1 MIDSGTNI
9 VPMVSGVKSSI
20 TDWFSRPQ
28 LIQTLPWIEG
38 GTINTSIAPLA
49 QFFDPSLTSNW
60 DKLKGY
66 SRLRGNLHLKIELNA
81 SPFHYGALNVSWAP
95 LTTEQGNSTAGKINY
110 DCLNSFSG
118 ASISTYGDFQKGT
131 TSALMRASQRLNGFL
146 YPQDCNTLDFNI
158 PFLYPKEFIELR
170 SFPYTDSS
178 YSSNSLELFQFG
190 SLMFNTAVPLQV
202 AQALTGG
209 IVTINVFAWM
219 TDVELEGPSL
229 VLTSGLASA
238 AGEVMAS
245 FKTVPV
251 IGGYLAKAGAISK
264 ASAKV
269 MSLLGMS
276 NLPDET
282 SAKSCQLTVM
292 PAFSSP
298 EIDTN
303 SRYLGLAPHS
313 GLTMAPTESWS
324 DELQIDQF
332 GKTPTYLG
340 TATWTISNAKGTSIF
355 QANVTPEN
363 YLLESVSGSAG
374 GVTHAVTSTPSCYIS
389 SMFGQWRGKVKYH
402 FTAVASQFHRGRLR
416 FYYDSS
422 VSVPFKEGFI
432 FSKVWD
438 ITETKNFEFEVPF
451 TSATELLAL
460 AHPQYSCT
468 ELTTYNFK
476 VAGSSNSL
484 RTLDPRFHNGQVKL
498 EVLNQLLGPNAV
510 GVYINCFI
518 SIEGLEFAEPCQPGT
533 FVAAGNIRPGVSSLN
548 YLTLSH
554 DFVTTASDV
563 PSDHKPFN
571 AEIYNGEKIV
581 SLRTL
586 LHRSSEYTDLSAP
599 PTTITTTGIGGWL
612 AGRLTI
618 PRDPLSP
625 GEHTYGTTASRVSD
639 TAATKF
645 SNNLALSNV
654 VVSTNDV
661 GYNYVSMTPFVFLKA
676 MFAGYR
682 GSFRWKF
689 YTDAPAMFPGNTT
702 TYPNVSVPLSLV
714 VSRSSDYTSNFMWK
728 SDHFG
733 VSSNSSYSQV
743 QFDSIA
749 RPTNRGRGLIRG
761 AELNTQ
767 VFGNSVA
774 VDVPQY
780 SRYKFLPTNDAVRSF
795 ARDAAPGAKLGIMAG
810 TDGVYDVAT
819 DSIDID
825 YKFFNPSTWIG
836 TASVV
841 VRPPLVTSSVS
852 CGTDFSF
859 IGFINAP
866 IVFVKTT
873 PPAPKS

>member
-9 VPMVSGVKSSI
+9 VPIVSGVKSSI
-20 TDWFSRPQ
+20 TEWFSRPQ

-38 GTINTSIAPLA
+38 GTINTFISPLA
-49 QFFDPSLTSNW
+49 QFFDPALTSNW

-66 SRLRGNLHLKIELNA
+66 SKLRGNLHLKIELNA

-118 ASISTYGDFQKGT
+118 ASISSYGDFAKGT
-131 TSALMRASQRLNGFL
+131 TSALMRATQRLNGFL

-170 SFPYTDSS
+170 SFPYTDNSFAN
-178 YSSNSLELFQFG
+178 NSLELYQFG

-209 IVTINVFAWM
+209 IVTINIFAWM
-219 TDVELEGPSL
+219 TEVELEGPSL
-229 VLTSGLASA
+229 VLTSGVASA
-238 AGEVMAS
+238 AGEAMAS
-245 FKTVPV
+245 FKSVPI

-276 NLPDET
+276 NFPDEKAAT
-282 SAKSCQLTVM
+282 ACQVTIM

-303 SRYLGLAPHS
+303 SRYIGLASHS

-324 DELQIDQF
+324 DEMQIDQF
-332 GKTPTYLG
+332 GKSSTYLG
-340 TATWTISNAKGTSIF
+340 TAEWSIANPKGTSIF

-363 YLLESVSGSAG
+363 YLLESVSGSG
-374 GVTHAVTSTPSCYIS
+374 GGITHAVTSTPSCYIS

-451 TSATELLAL
+451 TASTQMLQL

-468 ELTTYNFK
+468 ELTTYNFR
-476 VAGSSNSL
+476 VAGATNSL
-484 RTLDPRFHNGQVKL
+484 RPINPNFHNGQVKM
-498 EVLNQLLGPNAV
+498 EVLNQLLGPNAASV
-510 GVYINCFI
+510 RILCFT
-518 SIEGLEFAEPCQPGT
+518 SIEDLEFADPCAPGT
-533 FVAAGNIRPGVSSLN
+533 FVATGNLRPGVASLN

-554 DFVTTASDV
+554 DFVTTSADV
-563 PSDHKPFN
+563 PSDHKPFDP
-571 AEIYNGEKIV
+571 EIYNGEKIT

-586 LHRSSEYTDLSAP
+586 LHRSSEYTALAAP
-599 PTTITTTGIGGWL
+599 PTNLAATGGGVL
-612 AGRLTI
+612 AGRLTF
-618 PRDPLSP
+618 PREPLSP
-625 GEHTYGTTASRVSD
+625 GEHSYGTSASRVSD
-639 TAATKF
+639 NTAVKF
-645 SNNLALSNV
+645 ANNLELSNIV
-654 VVSTNDV
+654 VGGQNI
-661 GYNYVSMTPFVFLKA
+661 GYNYVAMSPYVFLKA

-689 YTDAPAMFPGNTT
+689 FSDLPPFKTDAPGNGISDFPNNPLT
-702 TYPNVSVPLSLV
+702 VSLTVT
-714 VSRSSDYTSNFMWK
+714 RSSDYTSDAMWAPR
-728 SDHFG
+728 SA
-733 VSSNSSYSQV
+733 SATYSQSA
-743 QFDSIA
+743 FDSIA
-749 RPTNRGRGLIRG
+749 KPPNRGRGMIRG
-761 AELNTQ
+761 AELNSIM
-767 VFGNSVA
+767 FGSAVS

-780 SRYKFLPTNDAVRSF
+780 SRFKFLPTNDCVRSF
-795 ARDAAPGAKLGIMAG
+795 VRNTAPSARLGAIAG
-810 TDGVYDVAT
+810 TDGIYDVAT
-819 DSIDID
+819 DSIDLD
-825 YKFFNPSTWIG
+825 YSFTNPQSWFAG
-836 TASVV
+836 TDRSIRAPVISAN
-841 VRPPLVTSSVS
+841 VS

-859 IGFINAP
+859 VGFINTP

-873 PPAPKS
+873 PPAPRG

>member
-1 MIDSGTNI
+1 
-9 VPMVSGVKSSI
+9 MVSGVKSSI

-38 GTINTSIAPLA
+38 GSINTYISPLA
-49 QFFDPSLTSNW
+49 QFFDPTLTSNW

-66 SRLRGNLHLKIELNA
+66 SKLRGNLHLKIELNA

-95 LTTEQGNSTAGKINY
+95 LTTEQGNSTVGKINY

-118 ASISTYGDFQKGT
+118 ASISAYGDFAKGSS
-131 TSALMRASQRLNGFL
+131 SALMRASQRLNGFL
-146 YPQDCNTLDFNI
+146 YPQDCNTLDFHI

-170 SFPYTDSS
+170 SFPYTDNT
-178 YSSNSLELFQFG
+178 YAANSLELFQFG

-229 VLTSGLASA
+229 VLTSGIASA
-238 AGEVMAS
+238 AGEAMAS
-245 FKTVPV
+245 FKTVPI

-264 ASAKV
+264 ASARV
-269 MSLLGMS
+269 MELLGMS
-276 NLPDET
+276 NQPDET
-282 SAKSCQLTVM
+282 SAKSSQLTVM

-298 EIDTN
+298 EIDSN
-303 SRYLGLAPHS
+303 SRYLGTAPHS

-332 GKTPTYLG
+332 GKNPTYLG
-340 TATWTISNAKGTSIF
+340 TAAWTISNAKGTAIF
-355 QANVTPEN
+355 TANVTPEN
-363 YLLESVSGSAG
+363 YLLDSVAGSAG

-402 FTAVASQFHRGRLR
+402 FTAVTSQFHRGRLR

-468 ELTTYNFK
+468 ELTTYNFR
-476 VAGSSNSL
+476 VNGASNSL
-484 RTLDPRFHNGQVKL
+484 RTLDPRFHNGQVKM

-510 GVYINCFI
+510 GVYINCFV
-518 SIEGLEFAEPCQPGT
+518 SVEGLEFAEPCQPGS
-533 FVAAGNIRPGVSSLN
+533 FVSAGNIRPGVASLN

-554 DFVTTASDV
+554 DFVTTSKDV
-563 PSDHKPFN
+563 PSDHKPFS
-571 AEIYNGEKIV
+571 AEIYNGEKIT
-581 SLRTL
+581 SLRAL
-586 LHRSSEYTDLSAP
+586 LHRSSDYTTISAP
-599 PTTITTTGIGGWL
+599 PGAITTTGTGGGL

-618 PRDPLSP
+618 PREPLSP
-625 GEHTYGTTASRVSD
+625 GEHSYGTSTARVSD
-639 TAATKF
+639 TLAVKF
-645 SNNLALSNV
+645 ANNLALSNV
-654 VVSTNDV
+654 VVSSNEV
-661 GYNYVSMTPFVFLKA
+661 GYNYVAMTPFVFLKA

-689 YTDAPAMFPGNTT
+689 YTDIPPMFPGNVTVF
-702 TYPNVSVPLSLV
+702 PNSAMPLSLIIT
-714 VSRSSDYTSNFMWK
+714 RSSDYTSDFMWK
-728 SDHFG
+728 SDH
-733 VSSNSSYSQV
+733 SNGTYSQI

-749 RPTNRGRGLIRG
+749 NPANRGRGLIRG
-761 AELNTQ
+761 AELNTN
-767 VFGNSVA
+767 VFGNSVT

-780 SRYKFLPTNDAVRSF
+780 SRYKFLPTNDIVRSF
-795 ARDAAPGAKLGIMAG
+795 VRNTAPGVKLGIMAG
-810 TDGVYDVAT
+810 IDGAYDVAS
-819 DSIDID
+819 DSMDID
-825 YKFFNPSTWIG
+825 YRFYNPATWVASGSVITKPPVV
-836 TASVV
+836 TAN
-841 VRPPLVTSSVS
+841 VS

-859 IGFINAP
+859 VGFINTP
-866 IVFVKTT
+866 IVYVKTA

>member
-1 MIDSGTNI
+1 M
-9 VPMVSGVKSSI
+9 
-20 TDWFSRPQ
+20 
-28 LIQTLPWIEG
+28 IQTLPWIEG
-38 GTINTSIAPLA
+38 GTINTFISPLA
-49 QFFDPSLTSNW
+49 QFFDPTLTSNW

-118 ASISTYGDFQKGT
+118 SSISAYGDFAKGT

-146 YPQDCNTLDFNI
+146 YPQDCNTLTFNI

-170 SFPYTDSS
+170 SFPYSASS
-178 YSSNSLELFQFG
+178 DGTFADNSLELYQFG

-209 IVTINVFAWM
+209 VVTINVFAWM
-219 TDVELEGPSL
+219 SDVELEGPSL
-229 VLTSGLASA
+229 VLTSGVVAA
-238 AGEVMAS
+238 AGEAMAS
-245 FKTVPV
+245 FKSVPI

-264 ASAKV
+264 ASSKV

-276 NLPDET
+276 NYPDEKPSSSIAPT
-282 SAKSCQLTVM
+282 IL

-298 EIDTN
+298 EIDSN

-332 GKTPTYLG
+332 GRTPTYLG
-340 TATWTISNAKGTSIF
+340 TATWTISNAKGTAVFS
-355 QANVTPEN
+355 ANVTPEN
-363 YLLESVSGSAG
+363 YLIDSVAG
-374 GVTHAVTSTPSCYIS
+374 ATGTSYAVTSTPSCYIS

-416 FYYDSS
+416 FYYDAS
-422 VSVPFKEGFI
+422 VTTPFKEGFI

-468 ELTTYNFK
+468 ETTTYNFK
-476 VAGSSNSL
+476 VGGASNSL

-498 EVLNQLLGPNAV
+498 EVLNQLLGPNAG
-510 GVYINCFI
+510 GVYINCFV
-518 SIEGLEFAEPCQPGT
+518 SIEGLEFAEPCDPGT
-533 FVAAGNIRPGVSSLN
+533 FVATGNIRPGVSSLN

-554 DFVTTASDV
+554 DFVTTATDV

-571 AEIYNGEKIV
+571 ADIYNGEKVV
-581 SLRTL
+581 SLRSL
-586 LHRSSEYTDLSAP
+586 LHRSVNYTALCGP
-599 PTTITTTGIGGWL
+599 PSSFSGDVGGAA
-612 AGRLTI
+612 AGRMTI

-625 GEHTYGTTASRVSD
+625 GEHTYGTSTSRVSD
-639 TAATKF
+639 SGATKF
-645 SNNLALSNV
+645 ANNLALSSITSGSN
-654 VVSTNDV
+654 NV
-661 GYNYVSMTPFVFLKA
+661 GYNYVAMTPFVFLKA

-689 YTDAPAMFPGNTT
+689 FAEMPSGFYMGNLGG
-702 TYPNVSVPLSLV
+702 PIDVPMPISLTV
-714 VSRSSDYTSNFMWK
+714 TRSSDYTGENMWPAQ
-728 SDHFG
+728 
-733 VSSNSSYSQV
+733 VSSATYSEIQY
-743 QFDSIA
+743 DSIA
-749 RPTNRGRGLIRG
+749 QPANRGRMLLRG
-761 AELNTQ
+761 AEMNTSAFSNA
-767 VFGNSVA
+767 VS

-780 SRYKFLPTNDAVRSF
+780 SRFKFLPTNDVLRSF
-795 ARDAAPGAKLGIMAG
+795 TRTSAPDAKLGVMAG
-810 TDGVYDVAT
+810 IDGIYDLAS

-825 YKFFNPSTWIG
+825 YTFLNPMLWQG
-836 TASVV
+836 TGVSRSVK
-841 VRPPLVTSSVS
+841 PPVITASVS

-873 PPAPKS
+873 PPSPKG